1 MWMVP
6 LMIFLLTMYMIAF
19 KENSLVLIIFSM
31 GIMMHP
37 IITIPISI
45 AVNFIIHQIKKC
57 TSKKDCVR
65 SSWKYCFSMVSYF
78 ALICGC
84 QVYLTL
90 MWEKLNNQYL
100 QDNKSTLTTAFAF
113 YTFDQCHC
121 VQSEAYSCTLSEGE
135 TPQFNIE
142 DYLDVLGSLSTLPYF
157 LIGRTSILVL
167 WNFAEIYYGFAIPI
181 FQFIL
186 GTTNIECILDI
197 KNSEELE
204 LPQLQSISS
213 YEETHYEDVNQICET
228 SDASEIN
235 SESQQESHS
244 HDEGVNQICETTD
257 ASEINLESQ
266 QESHGSPAKNKNEK
280 WFHYQTLCL
289 ILSILYIIAIGL
301 APLIFSEANFW
312 NDKKC
317 KSGLYDTNS
326 DVRILKCE
334 GKYLHINFD
343 LCIEML
349 CK

>member
-1 MWMVP
+1 M
-6 LMIFLLTMYMIAF
+6 
-19 KENSLVLIIFSM
+19 
-31 GIMMHP
+31 
-37 IITIPISI
+37 
-45 AVNFIIHQIKKC
+45 
-57 TSKKDCVR
+57 
-65 SSWKYCFSMVSYF
+65 
-78 ALICGC
+78 
-84 QVYLTL
+84 
-90 MWEKLNNQYL
+90 
-100 QDNKSTLTTAFAF
+100 
-113 YTFDQCHC
+113 
-121 VQSEAYSCTLSEGE
+121 
-135 TPQFNIE
+135 
-142 DYLDVLGSLSTLPYF
+142 STLPYF
-157 LIGRTSILVL
+157 LIGMTSILVL
-167 WNFAEIYYGFAIPI
+167 WNFAEIYFGFAIPI

-213 YEETHYEDVNQICET
+213 YEETHHED
-228 SDASEIN
+228 
-235 SESQQESHS
+235 
-244 HDEGVNQICETTD
+244 VNQICETTD

-280 WFHYQTLCL
+280 WFHHQTLCL

-343 LCIEML
+343 LCIAML